1 MPWQLLRL
9 QFSPATTDEVDEL
22 EQLLLDAGAQS
33 VTLADAQDQPLF
45 QIEPGATPLWDSVSL
60 SGMFA
65 ADTDLA
71 PVQARLQ
78 QRLAITADELEITR
92 LEDQDWEK
100 TWMDRFQPMRFGER
114 LWICPSWLSPPDPA
128 AVTIMLDP
136 GMAFGTGTHPTTALC
151 LEWLEQ
157 HNLDGKVIVDFG
169 CGSGVLAIA
178 AALLGAAQVLAVDN
192 DPQAITATEANRR
205 ANDLDA
211 ALLQCFLPAQFPPA
225 DSPLPAD
232 VLVANILAG
241 PLAQLAPR
249 FATLVKPGG
258 ALVLSGIL
266 PDQAEPLREV
276 YRPWFN
282 MEKAVTR
289 DQWTRLAGSRR

>member
-225 DSPLPAD
+225 DSSLPAD

-249 FATLVKPGG
+249 FAALVKPGG

-266 PDQAEPLREV
+266 PEQAEPLREV

-282 MEKAVTR
+282 METAVTR